1 MGDLTASTI
10 PAFNPPGF
18 PFQDDQLDARQ
29 RAAWSD
35 TIAEW
40 ITNEISGQ
48 YRDENGDLQPLP
60 GPCNTDRT
68 KLPQFFNGTVTPFNT
83 AQKPALISWIGFP
96 NLVSSQPLL
105 AKSRDSRFPGQK
117 RDVRGC

>member
-1 MGDLTASTI
+1 MGDANASTL

-18 PFQDDQLDARQ
+18 PSQDDGLNAQQ

-35 TIAEW
+35 TISEW
-40 ITNEISGQ
+40 MTNEISGQ
-48 YRDENGDLQPLP
+48 YRDENGNLQPLD
-60 GPCNTDRT
+60 GPCGTYRT

-96 NLVSSQPLL
+96 NLVGIGLPSDQNMRLTIG
-105 AKSRDSRFPGQK
+105 R
-117 RDVRGC
+117 